1 MKNLIMASVLV
12 IAASS
17 LSFAQEEQEIMKLE
31 HQFYQAIIRN
41 DVAGVNQL
49 RSEDFFATNTRGKSK
64 ERGNKRTRNVN
75 LSGSG
80 GRYEAV
86 KLEDLRVRIYGDAAV
101 STGLRIATFRT
112 KEGKSRVSKLR
123 FTQVWVK
130 QQGQWKMVAAQVSFF
145 RPRK

>member
-1 MKNLIMASVLV
+1 MKTLIMASVLV

-17 LSFAQEEQEIMKLE
+17 LSFAQEEQEIMKLSQE
-31 HQFYQAIIRN
+31 YYQVKVRN
-41 DVAGVNQL
+41 DVAGLNQL
-49 RSEDFFATNTRGKSK
+49 RSEDFFATTARGYAR
-64 ERGNKRTRNVN
+64 EWGNKRTRDINRN
-75 LSGSG
+75 PRGD
-80 GRYEAV
+80 RYEAV

-101 STGLRIATFRT
+101 STGLRAATFRT